1 MARLRIIE
9 DDVGIIQREDDYHL
23 YVKFREDKTN
33 VDPTICQAVV
43 TYPCSSGTDFI
54 SMATTS
60 TTGVMEGHWD
70 VPSTATYGEYTVKIE
85 ATYDS
90 QTYQF
95 ETFFYVLPWN
105 IIQHVRS
112 LSGIKQ
118 SNDVE
123 DKDLALI
130 CWNAYLEA
138 KEKVFKLVINEKIN
152 QDSNHCIDGSN
163 KVFYACNRHIVS
175 DHTVCDEDAISG
187 FYRDAD
193 YEWNDL
199 TISITDAEKGKLSI
213 ADESGD
219 ALDGSLCSKIYYT
232 YRIQSRTFKEQ
243 VFKKA
248 VAYLAAHEA
257 ILRFNELDKVTLA
270 DVNSNEKIILANPN
284 RMLKQYNKT
293 IKKISKIKVNG
304 VQ

>member
-9 DDVGIIQREDDYHL
+9 DDVGIIQRGEYLHL
-23 YVKFREDKTN
+23 DTKFRDDKTSVN
-33 VDPTICQAVV
+33 PTSVTAIV
-43 TYPCSSGTDFI
+43 TYPCSTATGSVSF
-54 SMATTS
+54 ATTS
-60 TTGVMEGHWD
+60 TTGLWEGSWS
-70 VPSTATYGEYTVKIE
+70 VPNNAAYGEYRISIDAVYNSH
-85 ATYDS
+85 TYS
-90 QTYQF
+90 F

-105 IIQHVRS
+105 IMQHVKS
-112 LSGIKQ
+112 LSGVKQ
-118 SNDVE
+118 SNDVA

-138 KEKVFKLVINEKIN
+138 KEKVFQLVIEENIN

-163 KVFYACNRHIVS
+163 KVFYACNKHIVS
-175 DHTVCDEDAISG
+175 NHTVCDEDDIYG
-187 FYRDAD
+187 YYRDAD

-199 TISITDAEKGKLSI
+199 TISITDADKGKLSI
-213 ADESGD
+213 ADKDGN
-219 ALDGSLCSKIYYT
+219 ALDGSLCSKIHYN
-232 YRIQSRTFKEQ
+232 YRIKSRTFKEQ

-248 VAYLAAHEA
+248 VAYLAAHET

-270 DVNSNEKIILANPN
+270 DMNSNEKIILANPD

>member
-9 DDVGIIQREDDYHL
+9 DDIGIVQRGDYLHL
-23 YVKFREDKTN
+23 NVKFREDKTN
-33 VDPTICQAVV
+33 VDPTSVSAVV
-43 TYPCSSGTDFI
+43 TYPCSSGTDSVSF
-54 SMATTS
+54 ATTS
-60 TTGVMEGHWD
+60 TTGLWEGTWD
-70 VPSTATYGEYTVKIE
+70 VPSSATYGEYTISID
-85 ATYDS
+85 ATYDGS
-90 QTYQF
+90 TYTF

-163 KVFYACNRHIVS
+163 KVFYACNKHLVS
-175 DHTVCDEDAISG
+175 NHTVCDEDAIYG
-187 FYRDAD
+187 IYRDAD
-193 YEWNDL
+193 YEWDDL
-199 TISITDAEKGKLSI
+199 TISITDADKGKLSI
-213 ADESGD
+213 ADKNGD
-219 ALDGSLCSKIYYT
+219 ALDGSLCCHIFYS
-232 YRIQSRTFKEQ
+232 YRIKSRTFKEQ

-270 DVNSNEKIILANPN
+270 DVNSNEKIILANPD
-284 RMLKQYNKT
+284 RMLKKYKKT
-293 IKKISKIKVNG
+293 VKKISKIKVNG

>member
-9 DDVGIIQREDDYHL
+9 DDIGIIQREDDYHL
-23 YVKFREDKTN
+23 FVKFREDKTN
-33 VDPTICQAVV
+33 VDPTSASAVV
-43 TYPCSSGTDFI
+43 TFPCSSGTA
-54 SMATTS
+54 SLSLATTS
-60 TTGVMEGHWD
+60 TTGLWEGVYD
-70 VPSTATYGEYTVKIE
+70 VTSSATYGEYRVKIE

-105 IIQHVRS
+105 IIQQVRS

-138 KEKVFKLVINEKIN
+138 KEEAFRLVINEGIHE
-152 QDSNHCIDGSN
+152 DSHHCIDGSN

-175 DHTVCDEDAISG
+175 DHTVCDEEAIYGYYKDS
-187 FYRDAD
+187 D
-193 YEWNDL
+193 YEWQDL

-213 ADESGD
+213 ADKNGD
-219 ALDGSLCSKIYYT
+219 ALEGNLCSSIIYS
-232 YRIQSRTFKEQ
+232 YRIQSRAFKEQ

-248 VAYLAAHEA
+248 IAYLAAHES

-270 DVNSNEKIILANPN
+270 DMNSNEKIILANPN
-284 RMLKQYNKT
+284 RMYRQYKKT
-293 IKKISKIKVNG
+293 IKKVSKIKIAG
-304 VQ
+304 V